1 MRSSNIRGCRTR
13 RGSATRRRSSR
24 PSISGS
30 RAHRLRGARRR
41 RGRHQPEICPDC
53 HRASTRTR
61 PPGSCPGTR
70 RRRLSAERRADEL
83 PVGRSRSNANFPGG
97 GGAVLRRL
105 ILIAAL
111 SLPAIAAEEKPGVK
125 VVQEPDKVVVR
136 KRTVID
142 FNDVTVE
149 GELTRPEG
157 SYVLNR
163 NRTRFPSLIRLR
175 DNFNPELQKSA
186 DNL

>member
-1 MRSSNIRGCRTR
+1 MQIV
-13 RGSATRRRSSR
+13 
-24 PSISGS
+24 P
-30 RAHRLRGARRR
+30 
-41 RGRHQPEICPDC
+41 
-53 HRASTRTR
+53 
-61 PPGSCPGTR
+61 
-70 RRRLSAERRADEL
+70 AEVILRRA
-83 PVGRSRSNANFPGG
+83 
-97 GGAVLRRL
+97 VLIVL
-105 ILIAAL
+105 LA
-111 SLPAIAAEEKPGVK
+111 LPALAEEKPGVK
-125 VVQEPDKVVVR
+125 VVQEADRIVVR

-163 NRTRFPSLIRLR
+163 NRTRFRSLVRLR

>member
-1 MRSSNIRGCRTR
+1 MQIV
-13 RGSATRRRSSR
+13 
-24 PSISGS
+24 P
-30 RAHRLRGARRR
+30 
-41 RGRHQPEICPDC
+41 
-53 HRASTRTR
+53 
-61 PPGSCPGTR
+61 
-70 RRRLSAERRADEL
+70 AEVSVRRA
-83 PVGRSRSNANFPGG
+83 
-97 GGAVLRRL
+97 VLIVL
-105 ILIAAL
+105 LA
-111 SLPAIAAEEKPGVK
+111 LPALAEEKPGVK
-125 VVQEPDKVVVR
+125 VVQEADRIVVR

-163 NRTRFPSLIRLR
+163 NRTRFRSLVRLR

>member
-1 MRSSNIRGCRTR
+1 M
-13 RGSATRRRSSR
+13 
-24 PSISGS
+24 
-30 RAHRLRGARRR
+30 L
-41 RGRHQPEICPDC
+41 
-53 HRASTRTR
+53 
-61 PPGSCPGTR
+61 
-70 RRRLSAERRADEL
+70 RRA
-83 PVGRSRSNANFPGG
+83 V
-97 GGAVLRRL
+97 
-105 ILIAAL
+105 LIALL
-111 SLPAIAAEEKPGVK
+111 SFSAVAEEKPGVK
-125 VVQEPDKVVVR
+125 VIQEPDKVVVR

-149 GELTRPEG
+149 GELTKPEG